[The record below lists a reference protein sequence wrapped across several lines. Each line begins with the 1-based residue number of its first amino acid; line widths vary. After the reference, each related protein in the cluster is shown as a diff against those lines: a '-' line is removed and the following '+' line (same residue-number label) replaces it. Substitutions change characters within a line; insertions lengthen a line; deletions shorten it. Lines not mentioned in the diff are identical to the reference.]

1 MPRERPE
8 RSPHKRRSFLPVL
21 VGVVLTVLSAVGTSP
36 VWAQESSEP
45 TPAPSEDHDSP
56 TVQATQVPLT
66 LADRFAGTS
75 ILVEHAFTFLHHLNL
90 SPQYTRSLDR
100 IVKFSPSFRATRSL
114 TLDVDLA
121 IARAL
126 TVTDTTY
133 PMEIL
138 LGDIGAGAS
147 LTLPVPKPLATGL
160 AVSTGLSVEGPTSK
174 ASQAESLIL
183 ALTPWFEF
191 GVTAPLLDG
200 LTLAYRLSPTPRF
213 QRYTTSQL
221 LVPRP
226 CSPAVGCT
234 LGATT
239 NTGQRNTALQL
250 GNEISL
256 ALALA
261 KERLGI
267 SGSFA
272 LTHGFL
278 HPKSPSDRWEES
290 TLTVPGNGGG
300 SPVTLSTEFIF
311 DISYQLHP
319 GLGLSVG
326 LWTLGGMTPD
336 GSWYNPVANRW
347 SQIYIDVTF
356 SPVAMVEAEVQRAR
370 RSRVAN
376 KRVEEQ
382 APQEASGSPSL

>member
-1 MPRERPE
+1 M
-8 RSPHKRRSFLPVL
+8 
-21 VGVVLTVLSAVGTSP
+21 GVVLTVLSAVGTSP